1 MTTLAEQSALAV
13 QVLCCAD
20 MADTVAASASSSMPK
35 GDSAARYFP
44 TPLSPSLTAAA
55 AAAAAAAVDDASSA
69 ATSSSMV
76 GQE

>member
-1 MTTLAEQSALAV
+1 
-13 QVLCCAD
+13 

-44 TPLSPSLTAAA
+44 TPLSPSLTAV
-55 AAAAAAAVDDASSA
+55 AAAAAAVDDASSA

>member
-1 MTTLAEQSALAV
+1 
-13 QVLCCAD
+13 

-44 TPLSPSLTAAA
+44 TPRSPSLTVA

>member
-1 MTTLAEQSALAV
+1 VTTLAEQSALAV

-55 AAAAAAAVDDASSA
+55 AAAAAAVDDASSA

>member
-1 MTTLAEQSALAV
+1 MAEQSALAV

-44 TPLSPSLTAAA
+44 TPLSPSLTAVAA